1 MEERRRGF
9 TYSVSREQIDEY
21 RLWPIERRLQW
32 LFLANKMGKA
42 LPRKRLKFRRPSVK
56 ARSNKSFSYS
66 MT

>member
-32 LFLANKMGKA
+32 LFLANKMRKS
-42 LPRKRLKFRRPSVK
+42 LPRKTVEIQEAFRQGK
-56 ARSNKSFSYS
+56 I
-66 MT
+66 